1 MEPIPTRT
9 SIPACRFPHCHL
21 CVAQATQSDFT
32 RNLHSSAAG
41 RMLLVLLGL
50 AFTAAFLVQLQ
61 GVLTTKFHR
70 DIVEGVRC
78 QSRDPLNGGRNSF
91 VSLITDQLYSECSET
106 MKVEKMCSS
115 GLCGGTYRVQQS
127 Y

>member
-9 SIPACRFPHCHL
+9 FIPACHLPHRHSSI
-21 CVAQATQSDFT
+21 AQATQSDFT

-50 AFTAAFLVQLQ
+50 AFTAALLVQLQ

-78 QSRDPLNGGRNSF
+78 Q
-91 VSLITDQLYSECSET
+91 T
-106 MKVEKMCSS
+106 
-115 GLCGGTYRVQQS
+115 
-127 Y
+127 